1 MNKRQYRF
9 TKSILDKLPPT
20 PSTNRSKETEYTDTG
35 CTGLKVIVSKSG
47 KKRFLF
53 RYQFQGAK
61 RSLVIGEY
69 PSVDIDTARLIAG
82 EHRKNIAMGHD
93 PKQLR
98 DEKRQDIT
106 FYDFAIEHYVPYAS
120 VHKLTVSNDLA
131 ILKKY
136 LYPTWKQLA
145 LTRITQHNIQ
155 MVLNGALV
163 SLKPATVNRIRSC
176 ILRMFRLA
184 MEWGFVEKHPGTYIK
199 KLKENNVV
207 QRFLSKDEIVRFIR
221 ACDEDEGGAGANAL
235 KFALLTGMRIGEICR
250 SQWKDF
256 TLEDGKASLFLPH
269 TKAGLSRTVLIN
281 NAALSVLEE
290 QSHLRQPHNPYIFAG
305 AAQGKAIT
313 HPKKAFQ
320 RIKERAGILEHLRI
334 HDLRHSFASILINSG
349 KATLYDVQHLLGH
362 HSPQTTTRYAHIQ
375 SSRLRLVSE
384 QLGDLVLQLPSK
396 PPKKEINNG

>member
-1 MNKRQYRF
+1 MKKRQYKF
-9 TKSILDKLPPT
+9 TKSFLDKLPPT
-20 PSTNRSKETEYTDTG
+20 PPESRSKETEYTDSG
-35 CTGLKVIVSKSG
+35 CTGLKLIVNKKG

-53 RYQFQGAK
+53 RYQFQGQK
-61 RSLVIGEY
+61 RGLMVGEF
-69 PSVDIDTARLIAG
+69 PSIDIDTARLIAN
-82 EHRKNIAMGHD
+82 EHRKTIALGDD

-106 FYDFAIEHYVPYAS
+106 FYDYAIEHYIPYAS
-120 VHKLTVSNDLA
+120 VHKLTVSGDLA

-136 LYPTWKQLA
+136 LYPAWKQLP

-155 MVLNGALV
+155 IVLNGALV
-163 SLKPATVNRIRSC
+163 GLKPATVNRIRSC

-199 KLKENNVV
+199 KLKENNIV

-235 KFALLTGMRIGEICR
+235 KFALLTGMRIGEICK
-250 SQWKDF
+250 SEWKDF

-281 NAALSVLEE
+281 NAALTVLEE
-290 QSHLRQPHNPYIFAG
+290 QSHLRQANNPYIFASKTN
-305 AAQGKAIT
+305 GKAIT
-313 HPKKAFQ
+313 HPKKAFK
-320 RIKERAGILEHLRI
+320 RIKDRAEILEHLRI

-375 SSRLRLVSE
+375 SSRLRSVSE
-384 QLGDLVLQLPSK
+384 ELGELVLQTTPRLIE
-396 PPKKEINNG
+396 KEITNE

>member
-1 MNKRQYRF
+1 MANRQYKF
-9 TKSILDKLPPT
+9 TKITLDKLPSPT
-20 PSTNRSKETEYTDTG
+20 STSRSKETEYTDTA
-35 CTGLKVIVSKSG
+35 CTGLKLIVSKNG

-53 RYQFQGAK
+53 RYQFLGSK
-61 RSLVIGEY
+61 RSLMVGEY
-69 PSVDIDTARLIAG
+69 PAVDIDTARLIVN
-82 EHRKNIAMGHD
+82 EHRKNIALGND

-98 DEKRQDIT
+98 DEKRQDVT
-106 FYDFAIEHYVPYAS
+106 FYEFATEHYIPYAS
-120 VHKLTVSNDLA
+120 VHKLTVNSDLA
-131 ILKKY
+131 ILKKH
-136 LYPTWKQLA
+136 LYPTWRQTP
-145 LTRITQHNIQ
+145 LTHINQHNIQ
-155 MVLNGALV
+155 KILNGALV
-163 SLKPATVNRIRSC
+163 RLKPATVNRIRSC

-184 MEWGFVEKHPGTYIK
+184 MEWGFVDKHPGTYIK

-235 KFALLTGMRIGEICR
+235 KFALLTGMRIGEICK

-256 TLEDGKASLFLPH
+256 SLEDGKASLFLPH

-281 NAALSVLEE
+281 NAALTVLEE
-290 QSHLRQPHNPYIFAG
+290 QSHIRKPDNPYIFAG
-305 AAQGKAIT
+305 TAQGKAIT

-375 SSRLRLVSE
+375 SSRLRSVSE
-384 QLGDLVLQLPSK
+384 ELGELVLQST
-396 PPKKEINNG
+396 PKLIEKEIDNE